1 MKRILVPTDFS
12 DCAGFAA
19 DAAVRMAEQHGAEVI
34 IYTRIPGDQSEGFK
48 EAEDASAL
56 PMSIASKFRALV
68 EPYADAGTVI
78 RMMYSAKDLVPGIL
92 ELADKEDAGLIVMG
106 SSGAGGLKE
115 LVWGSNAQRMVNQS
129 TRPVM
134 VIKHPVEDVSF
145 NDIVFASN
153 FYREVKQPFEQL
165 VEFAQIFGATM
176 HLVHVTTKDT
186 DAVEEFLA
194 KKKMKAFEEQIGGRI
209 PYSVHFFG
217 DIDTRHGIEHFAIDN
232 RYDLI
237 ALVSHGEGF
246 FKKILKGGSVAES
259 LVNRVEMPIL
269 TVRAMPIEETA

>member
-1 MKRILVPTDFS
+1 
-12 DCAGFAA
+12 
-19 DAAVRMAEQHGAEVI
+19 
-34 IYTRIPGDQSEGFK
+34 
-48 EAEDASAL
+48 
-56 PMSIASKFRALV
+56 
-68 EPYADAGTVI
+68 
-78 RMMYSAKDLVPGIL
+78 
-92 ELADKEDAGLIVMG
+92 
-106 SSGAGGLKE
+106 
-115 LVWGSNAQRMVNQS
+115 
-129 TRPVM
+129 M

-153 FYREVKQPFEQL
+153 FYREVKQPFEELIKLAQL
-165 VEFAQIFGATM
+165 FGATM

-186 DAVEEFLA
+186 DGVEEFLA
-194 KKKMKAFEEQIGGRI
+194 KQKMDAFVEQIGGRI

-246 FKKILKGGSVAES
+246 FRKILKGGSVAES

-269 TVRAMPIEETA
+269 TVRAMPVEETA